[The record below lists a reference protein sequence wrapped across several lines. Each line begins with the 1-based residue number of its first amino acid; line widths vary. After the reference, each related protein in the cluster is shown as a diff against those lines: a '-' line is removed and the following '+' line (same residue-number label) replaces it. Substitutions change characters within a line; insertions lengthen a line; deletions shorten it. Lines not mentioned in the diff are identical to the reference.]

1 MKSAVHQAGTVRSVE
16 PAGNGADARD
26 QIVDR
31 RRAEVSECGFKGN
44 TAGFG

>member
-1 MKSAVHQAGTVRSVE
+1 MNQAGAVRGVE
-16 PAGNGADARD
+16 SMGQGAEPRD

-31 RRAEVSECGFKGN
+31 RRAEVAECGFKGN